1 MKPREEDDGASPSL
15 DSLPASEIAEFLGE
29 GSYLNASLAS
39 KAVKELVKGAGRK
52 TYGPVTAARRGDFEL
67 LKWLHFDQERPL
79 RWQVCSEAAGGG
91 FLEILKWAR
100 ENGCGWDWQTCIN
113 AAEGGHLEVLV
124 WARENGCDWDQLT
137 CANAAEGGNLEVL
150 EWARENGCPEFRR

>member
-52 TYGPVTAARRGDFEL
+52 TYGPATAARRGDFDL
-67 LKWLHFDQERPL
+67 LKW
-79 RWQVCSEAAGGG
+79 
-91 FLEILKWAR
+91 I
-100 ENGCGWDWQTCIN
+100 
-113 AAEGGHLEVLV
+113 AEFVKL
-124 WARENGCDWDQLT
+124 
-137 CANAAEGGNLEVL
+137 
-150 EWARENGCPEFRR
+150 